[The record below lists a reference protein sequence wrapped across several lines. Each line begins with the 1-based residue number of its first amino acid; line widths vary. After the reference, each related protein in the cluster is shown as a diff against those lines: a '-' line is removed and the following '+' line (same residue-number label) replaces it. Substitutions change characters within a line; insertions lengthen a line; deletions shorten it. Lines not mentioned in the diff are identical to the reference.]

1 MDSEL
6 GQPEPGS
13 NIKRQVDGPLI
24 RKLSI
29 SNFRNYAE
37 ASLKPSS
44 PLVVLLGN
52 NGAGK
57 TNLLEA
63 ISMLS
68 PGRGLRRAQLAQ
80 MARAKT
86 QTALTVNSC

>member
-1 MDSEL
+1 MAFEL

-37 ASLKPSS
+37 ASLKTLQSACR
-44 PLVVLLGN
+44 VI
-52 NGAGK
+52 GK
-57 TNLLEA
+57 
-63 ISMLS
+63 
-68 PGRGLRRAQLAQ
+68 
-80 MARAKT
+80 
-86 QTALTVNSC
+86 